1 MRNALS
7 PLAAPLAAPVAAALA
22 APRRSARAFALTAAC
37 AAALLTAACSENLT
51 VPKGRTP
58 YAAGDPVPLT
68 CVPNLDGKIDATEL
82 APAFDTPVSYLVSPA
97 GKDQPVDLVPKPL
110 AGGKQ
115 RWDYS
120 VDQRDDQVA
129 VISASRIAGKW
140 YAAQFPESAFVA
152 PFDAAGHTEAVYA
165 YDAQAVSLLGLASR
179 EPDPAEG
186 RTLFVYSAPV
196 AIYKFPLSPGVTYT
210 SIGEVKGA
218 TLRGLPYAGRDRY
231 EVTVDATGQ
240 LDLPDLIFQQVLR
253 VRTKVTVEPAAG
265 AATTQLQVSFL
276 SECFG
281 EVARVTSKTGEK
293 TDDFTVASEIRR
305 LGLP

>member
-1 MRNALS
+1 MRNAS
-7 PLAAPLAAPVAAALA
+7 PRPRLASPTA
-22 APRRSARAFALTAAC
+22 APRHASHAARALVAASCLFAG
-37 AAALLTAACSENLT
+37 ACSENLT
-51 VPKGRTP
+51 VTKGRTP
-58 YAAGDPVPLT
+58 YAAGEAVPLT

-82 APAFDTPVSYLVSPA
+82 SPAFDAPVSYLVSPA

-152 PFDAAGHTEAVYA
+152 PFDAAGRTEAVYA
-165 YDAQAVSLLGLASR
+165 HDAQAVSLLGLASR

-186 RTLFVYSAPV
+186 RTLFVYSTPV
-196 AIYKFPLSPGVTYT
+196 AVYKFPLAPGVSYT
-210 SIGEVKGA
+210 SVGEVKGA

-231 EVTVDATGQ
+231 EVTVDAVGQ

-253 VRTKVTVEPAAG
+253 VRTRVTLEPAAG

-281 EVARVTSKTGEK
+281 EVARVTSKAGEK
-293 TDDFTVASEIRR
+293 TDDFTVASEVRR

>member
-1 MRNALS
+1 MRNPHSAPLPVRSRSLLGRPRRGATAASLALS
-7 PLAAPLAAPVAAALA
+7 AACLLAA
-22 APRRSARAFALTAAC
+22 AC
-37 AAALLTAACSENLT
+37 GDNVTPS
-51 VPKGRTP
+51 KRTP
-58 YAAGDPVPLT
+58 YAAGEPAPLT
-68 CVPNLDGKIDATEL
+68 CVPNLDAKIEATEL

-110 AGGKQ
+110 ADGKP

-120 VDQRDDQVA
+120 IDQRDDQVA

-152 PFDAAGHTEAVYA
+152 PFDAAGRTEAVYA
-165 YDAQAVSLLGLASR
+165 YDAQSVSLLGLASR
-179 EPDPAEG
+179 EPDPPEG

-196 AIYKFPLSPGVTYT
+196 AIYKFPLSVGVAYT
-210 SIGEVKGA
+210 SVGEVKGA

-231 EVTVDATGQ
+231 EVTVDAVGQ

-293 TDDFTVASEIRR
+293 TDDFPVASEVRR